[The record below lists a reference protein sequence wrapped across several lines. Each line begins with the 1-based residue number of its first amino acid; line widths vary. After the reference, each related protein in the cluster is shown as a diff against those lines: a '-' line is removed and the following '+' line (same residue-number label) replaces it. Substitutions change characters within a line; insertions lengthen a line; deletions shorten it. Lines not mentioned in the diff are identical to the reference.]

1 MTPGTSGVLR
11 VDKPEGPTSHDIV
24 ARARRALRT
33 RRVGHTGTLDPF
45 ASGLLLLC
53 VGTAT
58 RLSESLTGLPKSYEA
73 VARLGV
79 RTDTDDLDGVV
90 LEVREGV
97 GALDVG
103 DLDRALATLRG
114 SLLQVPPAFSA
125 KKVGGEAMHRK
136 ARRGE
141 VVELPPVSVEV
152 HALERLDWTPPFLR
166 FRVDCSSGTYIRALA
181 RDLGEALGVG
191 AHLSALRRTRVGDHT
206 VEGAV
211 SGDALDDAERVA
223 AAWLSPREVLI
234 HLPCLDLTPEQV
246 LRIRMGQRITIGA
259 GQAPEPPRATGVGNQ
274 QGRLALFMGEELVA
288 LAETEGEWILPR
300 RVFPA

>member
-1 MTPGTSGVLR
+1 MTTGPSGILR

-24 ARARRALRT
+24 SRARRALRT

-73 VARLGV
+73 VARLGI
-79 RTDTDDLDGVV
+79 RTDTDDREGVV
-90 LEVREGV
+90 LDVHEGV
-97 GALDVG
+97 EALDPAE
-103 DLDRALATLRG
+103 LDRALAALRG
-114 SLLQVPPAFSA
+114 PLLQVPPAFSA

-141 VVELPPVSVEV
+141 VVELPPVPVEV
-152 HALERLDWTPPFLR
+152 HAIERVDWTPPLLR

-191 AHLSALRRTRVGDHT
+191 AHLAGLRRTRVGDHS

-211 SGDALDDAERVA
+211 PADALDDAERVA
-223 AAWLSPREVLI
+223 AAWLAPREALT
-234 HLPCLDLTPEQV
+234 HLPCLDLTPEQAA
-246 LRIRMGQRITIGA
+246 RIRTGQRITA
-259 GQAPEPPRATGVGNQ
+259 DVGQESEPPRSTAGGGHE
-274 QGRLALFMGEELVA
+274 GRLALFLDEELVA